1 MKNKKQ
7 QHTPV
12 LLFVVSVVLFL
23 LTLCINLYL
32 TKDERFNKAYSEAI
46 GHLAQGDTE
55 KSVKSLQTALQI
67 NPYSA
72 KVKGGLSYLAEY
84 HPYSDE
90 PDHDKICE
98 YRLAFCGITAFG
110 ADSMTEDNGIFSYLD
125 SDGNIIIKLEYTS
138 PHMLGISDF
147 CYDDKN
153 NIIATNGDAQNTF
166 AFNQDGKITEKIL
179 FNGKSY
185 DVYNYC
191 YDDNGQIETVSF
203 SKCTFNP
210 YYTNYE
216 PQLYYTD
223 YYKDGKKVKTWYE
236 RDNASSVKRTD
247 YYNDDEQVIKSVYG
261 ENENGRYILYYYTQ
275 QENQVTAEA
284 HHYYSDGYRYKITT
298 TVTQSDVK
306 LKEETEY
313 YERDGSWTYTFV
325 KENDKTTVT
334 RAVDNII
341 NPRPLTEEEIRKVN
355 TEGQALSYFMGSSFD
370 GPADLDVNSL
380 LYRIA
385 DKTNVLSRTDLTEW
399 QTLEKEGV
407 SLYYHYM
414 LIDNDEAYRIPAQ
427 KVKDLV
433 EQYLGIPME
442 DIVVKAMSQYSKT
455 YDCYYVNSINQTD
468 KTEFLGGVAGDNFVH
483 LYTKD
488 RTVVLEKQ
496 GDNYYIHSVLY
507 QRHTDL
513 LSLEEQQKKNEKYTS
528 PNADKVAKVREVFIP
543 YNRTKSAYYN
553 KVMKAYND
561 HIDSVEPDGILESGN
576 YTHNYKLYDLTGD
589 GIPELIEE
597 YMYGVMDVWFYHN
610 GQLESLDTPYGGGG
624 DGGKSILPNGVLQG
638 WLHKID
644 YLYQN
649 ICSYNT
655 DGSVNRTEWGAYY
668 NYDTQSYDYKF
679 NGEIVDIETF
689 VHLLDNCWKEYG
701 LDNANATV
709 AIEYIATVD
718 YIDPPQ

>member
-1 MKNKKQ
+1 MKNNSKQ
-7 QHTPV
+7 
-12 LLFVVSVVLFL
+12 LSSVVLFVFSVALFL
-23 LTLCINLYL
+23 LMLCISLYI
-32 TKDERFNKAYSEAI
+32 TKDERFDKAHSEAVEY
-46 GHLAQGDTE
+46 LAQGNIE
-55 KSVKSLQTALQI
+55 NSIKSLQTAFAI
-67 NPYSA
+67 KPDSA
-72 KVKGGLSYLAEY
+72 KIKGALSYFNRYIADSAEADY
-84 HPYSDE
+84 
-90 PDHDKICE
+90 DKIQQ
-98 YRLAFCGITAFG
+98 YRHAFQGIVSFDA
-110 ADSMTEDNGIFSYLD
+110 ASMTEDNGIFSYFD
-125 SDGNIIIKLEYTS
+125 SDGNLILKLEYTS
-138 PHMLGISDF
+138 PHMPQNACFL
-147 CYDDKN
+147 YDAEN

-166 AFNQDGKITEKIL
+166 AFNQDGKITEEIV

-203 SKCTFNP
+203 SKCDFNP
-210 YYTNYE
+210 YYTNYT
-216 PQLYYTD
+216 PNLYYTD
-223 YYKDGKKVKTWYE
+223 YYKDGKKVKTWHE

-261 ENENGRYILYYYTQ
+261 ENEDGRYIMYYYTQ
-275 QENQVTAEA
+275 QENQLTAEA
-284 HHYYSDGYRYKITT
+284 HHYYSDGYRYKVTT
-298 TVTQSDVK
+298 TVTQGDVK
-306 LKEETEY
+306 SKEITEY
-313 YERDGSWTYTFV
+313 YERDGSWVYTSAR
-325 KENDKTTVT
+325 EDDKTTVT

-341 NPRPLTEEEIRKVN
+341 NPRPLTKEEIDRAN
-355 TEGQALSYFMGSSFD
+355 TEGKTLIYFMGSAFD

-380 LYRIA
+380 LYRVA

-414 LIDNDEAYRIPAQ
+414 LIDNDKAYRIPAQ
-427 KVKDLV
+427 KVKNLV
-433 EQYLGIPME
+433 EKYLGIPMD
-442 DIVVKAMSQYSKT
+442 DIVNKALSKYSKT
-455 YDCYYVNSINQTD
+455 YDCYYVNVISQTD
-468 KTEFLGGVAGDNFVH
+468 KTEFLGGVAGDNFIH

-507 QRHTDL
+507 QSHTDL
-513 LSLEEQQKKNEKYTS
+513 LPLEQQQKENEKYTS

-543 YNRTKSAYYN
+543 YDRTKSAYYN

-561 HIDSVEPDGILESGN
+561 HIDSVEPDGILEDGN
-576 YTHNYKLYDLTGD
+576 YTHGYSLYDLTGD

-597 YMYGVMDVWFYHN
+597 YMYGVMVVWFYHN

-638 WLHKID
+638 WLHKIA
-644 YLYQN
+644 YQYQN
-649 ICSYNT
+649 ICSYNA

-679 NGEIVDIETF
+679 NDKIVDIETF

-701 LDNANATV
+701 LDNTDAT
-709 AIEYIATVD
+709 ADIEYITTVD